1 MSVAA
6 AGVEAILRDH
16 GLQEALPAIGRY
28 VAEQRWSGALGR
40 GVRDVVVEDAALLSD
55 GNPVLLFTVTRV
67 GFDDGTD
74 VRYALPLGLRP
85 AGDVLAERSPD
96 YVIGGAAGPAGER
109 LLYDALGDTEY
120 VHWLWNRIRGRDSV
134 RSANATLRF
143 ECPDPAGLEA
153 STAPAVRPL
162 RVQQSNTS
170 LEVGERA
177 FLKHLRRV
185 EPGPA
190 HELEMAAALRRSG
203 FAHFVPLLG
212 AGLYAKPGAPETP
225 FVLVQRY
232 LHNAA
237 EGWALALTSLRDL
250 YADAEEPGKRD
261 PAERRATVDNQ
272 GAAFLGE
279 SARLGVVV
287 AEMHRALAQPGL
299 GPAFDPEPVTAE
311 RLNRW
316 ADEMAADFDSLLAT
330 GGEAIGSLHA
340 ARDHV
345 TARFDALRA
354 IDPSGLCTRIHGD
367 MHLGQTLRTDSGWI
381 ILDFEGEPGR
391 TPAERR
397 TLGTPLRDVAGMLR
411 SFDYAAAA
419 ALAERLVPNSADW
432 DRLIGYG
439 DDWAQSNRDAFW
451 GAYLETAGDHP
462 LLPAAGA
469 ALTLRRAFEVH
480 KAVYEVGYELRHRPA
495 WLPIPLRFLT
505 RGTG

>member
-1 MSVAA
+1 MSVATA
-6 AGVEAILRDH
+6 SVDAILRDH

-28 VAEQRWSGALGR
+28 VAAQRWSGALGR
-40 GVRDVVVEDAALLSD
+40 TVRDVVVEDAALLSD
-55 GNPVLLFTVTRV
+55 NPALLFTVTRLR
-67 GFDDGTD
+67 FDDGAE
-74 VRYALPLGLRP
+74 VRYGLPLGLRA

-96 YVIGGAAGPAGER
+96 YVIGGISGPTGER

-120 VHWLWNRIRGRDSV
+120 VHWLWNRIRGRDTL
-134 RSANATLRF
+134 RTANAALRF
-143 ECPDPAGLEA
+143 ECSDPAGLDA

-162 RVQQSNTS
+162 RVEQSNTS
-170 LEVGERA
+170 LEVGELA

-203 FAHFVPLLG
+203 FAHYAPILG
-212 AGLYAKPGAPETP
+212 AGLYAEPGVPETP
-225 FVLVQRY
+225 FVLVQPY

-250 YADAEEPGKRD
+250 YADAEEPGERD

-279 SARLGVVV
+279 SARLGAVV
-287 AEMHRALAQPGL
+287 AEMHRALARSGL
-299 GPAFDPEPVTAE
+299 GPAFEPEPITRE
-311 RLNRW
+311 RLAAW
-316 ADEMAADFDSLLAT
+316 ADAMTADLDSLIET
-330 GGEAIGSLHA
+330 GGAAVAALRA
-340 ARDHV
+340 ARAPV
-345 TARFDALRA
+345 VARFDALRD

-419 ALAERLVPNSADW
+419 ALAERLVPASADW
-432 DRLIGYG
+432 DRLLAYG
-439 DDWAQSNRDAFW
+439 DDWAQTNRDAFW
-451 GAYLETAGDHP
+451 GAYLETIGDHA
-462 LLPAAGA
+462 LLPSAGA
-469 ALTLRRAFEVH
+469 AITLRRAFEVH
-480 KAVYEVGYELRHRPA
+480 KAVYEVGYELHHRPG
-495 WLPIPLRFLT
+495 WVGIPLRFLT
-505 RGTG
+505 RGAG